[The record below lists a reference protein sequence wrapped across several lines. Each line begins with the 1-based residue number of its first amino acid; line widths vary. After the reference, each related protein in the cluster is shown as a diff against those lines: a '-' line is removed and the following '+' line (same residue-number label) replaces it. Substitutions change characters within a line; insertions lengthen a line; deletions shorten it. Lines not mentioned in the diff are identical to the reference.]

1 MQLRIH
7 NLTVSYNGVPA
18 LNDVT
23 LDVPEG
29 DFVCI
34 LGPNGSG
41 KTTLLRTMAK
51 VLMPT
56 AGAVYLSGKDLRSVS
71 VRDLARQMSV
81 VPQNDAIDFDFTVE
95 DIVLM
100 GRMPHLSRFA
110 SLSEHD
116 WQAVNQAMQATN
128 VERFRRRLITHISG
142 GERKRV
148 IIARALAQEPKILLL
163 DEPTSNLDI
172 NYQYEIMA
180 LIHRLNATQRLTVLA
195 VLHQINL
202 ASAVAKTILLLNQQG
217 QIHAVGTPEEVIT
230 KENVEAVY
238 RTPVLVTPH
247 PLTDKPQVQSAY
259 RFGEA

>member
-1 MQLRIH
+1 VQLRIH
-7 NLTVSYNGVPA
+7 NLTVSYNGSPA
-18 LNDVT
+18 LKDVT

-29 DFVCI
+29 DFMCL

-41 KTTLLRTMAK
+41 KTTLLRTIAK
-51 VLMPT
+51 VLTPT
-56 AGAVYLSGKDLRSVS
+56 AGAVYLSDKDLRDVR
-71 VRDLARQMSV
+71 VRDLAQQMSV
-81 VPQNDAIDFDFTVE
+81 VPQSDVIDFDFTVE

-116 WQAVNQAMQATN
+116 WQTVNQAMQATN
-128 VERFRRRLITHISG
+128 VTHLRHRLITEVSG

-148 IIARALAQEPKILLL
+148 IIARALAQQPKILLL

-172 NYQYEIMA
+172 NYQYEIMG
-180 LIHRLNATQRLTVLA
+180 LVYRLNAAQRLTVLA

-202 ASAVAKTILLLNQQG
+202 ASAVAKTILLLNQNG
-217 QIHAVGTPEEVIT
+217 QIHAVGTPEAVIT
-230 KENVEAVY
+230 QENIEAVY

-247 PLTDKPQVQSAY
+247 PLTGKPQVQSGY
-259 RFGEA
+259 RFTT